1 MGDIELFDKYDVVAD
16 MVVVFGADKVLEA
29 MAHYFSEKEID
40 ELHSFICDEYNKNLM
55 G

>member
-1 MGDIELFDKYDVVAD
+1 VAD

-29 MAHYFSEKEID
+29 MAHYFSDAEIH
-40 ELHSFICDEYNKNLM
+40 ELHSFICDEFNKNLM

>member
-16 MVVVFGADKVLEA
+16 MVVVFGSDKVLEA
-29 MAHYFSEKEID
+29 MAHYFSEKEIN
-40 ELHSFICDEYNKNLM
+40 ELHNFICDEFNKNLM

>member
-1 MGDIELFDKYDVVAD
+1 MEDVKLFDKYDVVAD
-16 MVVVFGADKVLEA
+16 MVVVFGAVKVLEA

-40 ELHSFICDEYNKNLM
+40 ELHSFICDEFNKNLL